1 MERRLSKKI
10 KLGNTFIGGDSDI
23 LVQSMLNIPAD
34 NIDASVAQAKELAAA
49 GCQVIRFAIPNE
61 KALDLVEPIKNAVD
75 VPLVADIHFDY
86 RLALG
91 AVERGID
98 KIRINPGNIGDE
110 SRVKAVAQA
119 CKAKNIPIRIGV
131 NSGSLE
137 KDILAKY
144 GSPTPEAMVESALYH
159 ASLLEKFDFD
169 DIVISIKSSNV
180 ETMIKAYELAADR
193 CSYPLHLGVTEA
205 GTERMGLIKSSIG
218 IGSLLTRG
226 IGDTIRVS
234 LTDEPVKEVFAAFD
248 ILKAIGLKKDCPYLI
263 SCPTCG
269 RTKIDLVSL
278 AKQVEERLKDCKKPI
293 KVAVM
298 GCVVNGPGEAKE
310 ADIGIAGG
318 DGNGLIFKKGEIL
331 RKVDEKDLLDE
342 LMKEIEKL

>member
-180 ETMIKAYELAADR
+180 ETMIKAYELAADK

-218 IGSLLTRG
+218 IGSLLTKG